1 MSLRVFRF
9 FKIIF
14 TISGALLLFACEAAH
29 DPAPAG
35 RENVAGL
42 ETKISF
48 EQIKKQILEPHC
60 ISCHTGQHRAY
71 ENYAVVKASAG
82 QILARVTAESASRRM
97 PPRQPALDPELIA
110 MLKEWVEAGAPQ
122 EATATEEEA
131 EDSNAAFVSFQDI
144 KDQVLTPQCIQCHS
158 HFNEFAVVKEQLGS
172 IFGLVMEDKMPFPKR
187 KGLPV
192 TPLEKPLKDL
202 LVQWVNAGA
211 PYSELNPKG
220 PDYSSDLKPNWISL
234 RNNIFGPK
242 CIKCHNSYGSRGV
255 GFMENYDELLKWNE
269 SRKIFDFENP
279 NNSRFIGGLL
289 GRVNPEN
296 NEFFFDKMPLNIAAD
311 DVLTDIPELTEEE
324 IQVVEKWIEL
334 KLPIFE

>member
-1 MSLRVFRF
+1 M
-9 FKIIF
+9 
-14 TISGALLLFACEAAH
+14 
-29 DPAPAG
+29 
-35 RENVAGL
+35 
-42 ETKISF
+42 
-48 EQIKKQILEPHC
+48 
-60 ISCHTGQHRAY
+60 
-71 ENYAVVKASAG
+71 
-82 QILARVTAESASRRM
+82 
-97 PPRQPALDPELIA
+97 
-110 MLKEWVEAGAPQ
+110 
-122 EATATEEEA
+122 
-131 EDSNAAFVSFQDI
+131 
-144 KDQVLTPQCIQCHS
+144 LTPQCIQCHS